1 MPIEVTPRIT
11 IPDDDY
17 DVTFARSGGSG
28 GQNVNKVS
36 SKVQLRFFLDRTQS
50 LRDDVKQRLRAAA
63 PGRLTDDGCLLVT
76 SERTRDQKQNLDDA
90 SEKLASL
97 IRSVLV
103 PPKPRTKTK
112 PTKGSV
118 RRRLGEKKSTGDKKR
133 SRGRVSFD
141 D

>member
-17 DVTFARSGGSG
+17 EVSFARSGGSG

-36 SKVQLRFFLDRTQS
+36 SKVHLRFFLARTMA
-50 LRDDVKQRLRAAA
+50 LRDEVKERLRAAC
-63 PGRLTDDGCLLVT
+63 PGRLTDDGDLLMM
-76 SERTRDQKQNLDDA
+76 SDRTRDQHQNLDDA
-90 SEKLASL
+90 CEKLASL

-112 PTKGSV
+112 PTRGSV
-118 RRRLGEKKSTGDKKR
+118 RRRLGDKKSTGEKKKG
-133 SRGRVSFD
+133 RGRVSFD

>member
-17 DVTFARSGGSG
+17 EVAFARSGGSG

-36 SKVQLRFFLDRTQS
+36 SKVQLRFFLDRTQC
-50 LRDDVKQRLRAAA
+50 LRDDVKQRLRLAA
-63 PGRLTDDGCLLVT
+63 PGRLTDDGCVLVT

-90 SEKLASL
+90 TEKLASL

-118 RRRLGEKKSTGDKKR
+118 RRRLGEKKSTSDKKR
-133 SRGRVSFD
+133 SRGRVSSD

>member
-17 DVTFARSGGSG
+17 AVAFARSGGSG

-36 SKVQLRFFLDRTQS
+36 SKVQLRFFLARTAALS
-50 LRDDVKQRLRAAA
+50 PDVKERLRAAA
-63 PGRLTDDGCLLVT
+63 PGRLTEDGDLLVA
-76 SERTRDQKQNLDDA
+76 SERTRDQKKNLDEA
-90 SEKLASL
+90 CEKLASL

-112 PTKGSV
+112 PTRGSV
-118 RRRLGEKKSTGDKKR
+118 RRRLGDKKSTSDKKR
-133 SRGRVSFD
+133 GRGRVAAD

>member
-17 DVTFARSGGSG
+17 EVAFARSGGSG

-36 SKVQLRFFLDRTQS
+36 SKVQLRFFLDRTAV
-50 LRDDVKQRLRAAA
+50 LREDVKQRLRAAC
-63 PGRLTDDGCLLVT
+63 PGRLTDDGCLLVS

-90 SEKLASL
+90 GEKLASL

-118 RRRLGEKKSTGDKKR
+118 RRRLGDKKSTGDKKR
-133 SRGRVSFD
+133 TRGRVDHD

>member
-17 DVTFARSGGSG
+17 EVAFARSGGSG

-36 SKVQLRFFLDRTQS
+36 SKVHLRFFLARTTV
-50 LRDDVKQRLRAAA
+50 LRDDVKERLRAAC
-63 PGRLTDDGCLLVT
+63 PGRLTDDGDLLVM
-76 SERTRDQKQNLDDA
+76 SDRTRDQHQNLADA
-90 SEKLASL
+90 CEKLASL

-112 PTKGSV
+112 PTRGSV
-118 RRRLGEKKSTGDKKR
+118 RRRLGDKKSTGEKKKG
-133 SRGRVSFD
+133 RGRVSFD